1 MLRLFKKISFLIFP
15 ILFITLNIYAGN
27 LDSYVYNFDTDQLL
41 VSSQRSLNVLGLYLK
56 YYETGNE
63 EYKTAANQTMPYILP
78 SLKPDDSAALNVL
91 SEYFPGNEV
100 ESINRIEILTNN
112 YPNSVIVNSLNV
124 LMNYEVYQ
132 KSKNTEAF
140 KKILSSIDIIEETIG
155 ENPFST
161 YYKSVLMWE
170 TASPQEK
177 ENIFKNLEKVHF
189 SYPLNRDI
197 HELLIIEAFELG
209 KYEDVKQLS
218 MNYVNLSQKDERIMF
233 LIALSYYNL
242 DEKSESRK
250 IVDWILQNSNKK
262 AVLSK
267 SYELLGDISETNS
280 QKINYY
286 KTAIDLDP
294 ENAEAL
300 AKLGTTLYESNRST
314 TDNLTISRIYL
325 TKALMYDPD
334 NSDLKETLNTIDRK
348 LTTRNFLTTLL
359 PLFIVILAIFYIV
372 FRFGSKGSNLKRPE
386 GGSKEDSLTTSKEEK
401 N

>member
-1 MLRLFKKISFLIFP
+1 
-15 ILFITLNIYAGN
+15 
-27 LDSYVYNFDTDQLL
+27 
-41 VSSQRSLNVLGLYLK
+41 
-56 YYETGNE
+56 
-63 EYKTAANQTMPYILP
+63 
-78 SLKPDDSAALNVL
+78 
-91 SEYFPGNEV
+91 
-100 ESINRIEILTNN
+100 
-112 YPNSVIVNSLNV
+112 
-124 LMNYEVYQ
+124 
-132 KSKNTEAF
+132 
-140 KKILSSIDIIEETIG
+140 
-155 ENPFST
+155 
-161 YYKSVLMWE
+161 
-170 TASPQEK
+170 
-177 ENIFKNLEKVHF
+177 
-189 SYPLNRDI
+189 
-197 HELLIIEAFELG
+197 
-209 KYEDVKQLS
+209 
-218 MNYVNLSQKDERIMF
+218 MF

-372 FRFGSKGSNLKRPE
+372 FRFGSKGGNLKRPE

>member
-1 MLRLFKKISFLIFP
+1 MK
-15 ILFITLNIYAGN
+15 TL
-27 LDSYVYNFDTDQLL
+27 
-41 VSSQRSLNVLGLYLK
+41 
-56 YYETGNE
+56 
-63 EYKTAANQTMPYILP
+63 
-78 SLKPDDSAALNVL
+78 
-91 SEYFPGNEV
+91 
-100 ESINRIEILTNN
+100 
-112 YPNSVIVNSLNV
+112 
-124 LMNYEVYQ
+124 
-132 KSKNTEAF
+132 
-140 KKILSSIDIIEETIG
+140 
-155 ENPFST
+155 
-161 YYKSVLMWE
+161 
-170 TASPQEK
+170 
-177 ENIFKNLEKVHF
+177 NIFKNLEKVHF

-372 FRFGSKGSNLKRPE
+372 FRFGS
-386 GGSKEDSLTTSKEEK
+386 
-401 N
+401 

>member
-1 MLRLFKKISFLIFP
+1 MYRSIKISFLIFS
-15 ILFITLNIYAGN
+15 IFFISLPIYAGT
-27 LDSYVYNFDTDQLL
+27 LDSYVYTFDTDELL

-63 EYKTAANQTMPYILP
+63 EYKTAANQTRPYILS

-91 SEYFPGNEV
+91 SEYQPGNQV
-100 ESINRIEILTNN
+100 ESINRIEILINN
-112 YPNSVIVNSLNV
+112 YPNSVILNA
-124 LMNYEVYQ
+124 LKILFNFEVWE
-132 KSKNTEAF
+132 KFNNMEAF
-140 KKILSSIDIIEETIG
+140 KKILSSIDTIEKTIG
-155 ENPFST
+155 ENPFSI
-161 YYKSVLMWE
+161 YYKSILTWE
-170 TASPQEK
+170 EENLQEK
-177 ENIFKNLEKVHF
+177 ENIFENLEKAFF
-189 SYPLNRDI
+189 SYPSNRKI
-197 HELLIIEAFELG
+197 QELLIVQAFELG
-209 KYEDVKQLS
+209 KYERVKQLS
-218 MNYVNLSQKDERIMF
+218 TDYVNRSQKDERIMF

-262 AVLSK
+262 TVLSK

-280 QKINYY
+280 QKVNYY

-300 AKLGTTLYESNRST
+300 AKLGITLYKSNKAT

-334 NSDLKETLNTIDRK
+334 NSDIKETLNTIDRK
-348 LTTRNFLTTLL
+348 LSGKHFLTTLL
-359 PLFIVILAIFYIV
+359 TLFIVILAIFYIV
-372 FRFGSKGSNLKRPE
+372 FRFGSK
-386 GGSKEDSLTTSKEEK
+386 EDSLTASKEER

>member
-1 MLRLFKKISFLIFP
+1 
-15 ILFITLNIYAGN
+15 LNIYAGN
-27 LDSYVYNFDTDQLL
+27 LDSYVYTFDTDQLL

-112 YPNSVIVNSLNV
+112 YPNSVIVNALNV

-161 YYKSVLMWE
+161 YYRSVLMWE

-300 AKLGTTLYESNRST
+300 AKLGTTLYESNKST

-372 FRFGSKGSNLKRPE
+372 FRFGSKGNSLKRPE
-386 GGSKEDSLTTSKEEK
+386 GGSRKDSLATGKEEK

>member
-1 MLRLFKKISFLIFP
+1 MYRLLKKISFLILSIF
-15 ILFITLNIYAGN
+15 IITLNIYAGN
-27 LDSYVYNFDTDQLL
+27 LDSYVYTFDSDQLL
-41 VSSQRSLNVLGLYLK
+41 VSSQKNLNVLGLYLK

-63 EYKTAANQTMPYILP
+63 EYKTAANQTRPYILS

-91 SEYFPGNEV
+91 SEYYPGNE
-100 ESINRIEILTNN
+100 EQSINRIEILTNN
-112 YPNSVIVNSLNV
+112 YPDSVIVNALNV
-124 LMNYEVYQ
+124 LFNFEVWQ
-132 KSKNTEAF
+132 KTKNMETFNE
-140 KKILSSIDIIEETIG
+140 ILSSIDIIEKAIG
-155 ENPFST
+155 ENPFSV
-161 YYKSVLMWE
+161 YYKSLLTWE
-170 TASPQEK
+170 AASLQEK
-177 ENIFKNLEKVHF
+177 KNIFKNLEKVYF
-189 SYPLNRDI
+189 SYPSNRKI
-197 HELLIIEAFELG
+197 QELLIVQAFELG
-209 KYEDVKQLS
+209 KFEDVKQLS
-218 MNYVNLSQKDERIMF
+218 TNYVNLSQKDERIMF

-242 DEKSESRK
+242 NEKLESRK

-300 AKLGTTLYESNRST
+300 TKLGTTLYESDKTN

-334 NSDLKETLNTIDRK
+334 NSEIKQTLNTIDRK

-359 PLFIVILAIFYIV
+359 PLFIVISAIFYIV
-372 FRFGSKGSNLKRPE
+372 FKFG
-386 GGSKEDSLTTSKEEK
+386 KEKEIDNDQSRRQPHDK
-401 N
+401 